1 MFVKVQNSLECK
13 ELSAIHFF
21 SPFKNV
27 LKDMTIPIFIQQSFA
42 STTLL
47 FPVCGYHILDKH
59 SVFPCLLKSRG
70 ETADS

>member
-1 MFVKVQNSLECK
+1 MFGKVQNSLECK

-42 STTLL
+42 STTLS
-47 FPVCGYHILDKH
+47 FPVAITYWINILF
-59 SVFPCLLKSRG
+59 SPVS
-70 ETADS
+70 